1 MTTTRLTITR
11 PDDWHLHLR
20 DGEMLAR
27 VLPDTARR
35 FARAI
40 VMPNLVPP
48 VVNATLAG
56 AYRDRILAALPA
68 DLAFEPLMTLYLTER
83 TTPADIA
90 AAKASGFVHAVKW
103 YPAGATT
110 NSDSGVKHIDNCH
123 AALAAMEQHDLPL
136 LVHGEVTDAHVDVFD
151 REAVFIETLLRPL
164 VQRYP
169 KLRIVLEHITTRQ
182 AAEFVAAAPA
192 NVAATITP
200 HHLLMNRNAI
210 FAGGIRPHHYCLP
223 VLKREC
229 HREALVS
236 AVTSGNPRFF
246 LGTDSA
252 PHAQST
258 KENAC
263 GCAGCYT
270 AHAGIELYAEVFDAA
285 GALDEMS
292 GGGGRAD
299 IGGRGFEQLQPAV
312 EVAGVDGQG
321 QMFGHGAAL
330 IDAAGQGD
338 RRPEGHHAFQ
348 MRGPI
353 GDPCREDRAQQPVV
367 AHLAV
372 KAVHQL
378 MQNTF
383 VQPGFRHQRGRH
395 PRAC

>member
-1 MTTTRLTITR
+1 MPTTRLTITR

-20 DGEMLAR
+20 DGDMLAR

-48 VVNATLAG
+48 VVNAALAG

-68 DLAFEPLMTLYLTER
+68 GLAFEPLMTLYLTER

-90 AAKASGFVHAVKW
+90 EARASGFVHAVKW

-151 REAVFIETLLRPL
+151 REAVFIETLLKPL

-210 FAGGIRPHHYCLP
+210 FQGGIRPHHYCLP
-223 VLKREC
+223 VLKREE
-229 HREALVS
+229 HRLALV
-236 AVTSGNPRFF
+236 AAATSGSPKFF

-252 PHAQST
+252 PHTRGA
-258 KENAC
+258 KESAC
-263 GCAGCYT
+263 GCAGMYS
-270 AHAGIELYAEVFDAA
+270 AHGAIELYAEVFEQQQ
-285 GALDEMS
+285 ALDRLEGFAS
-292 GGGGRAD
+292 FHGPDFYRLPRNTDTVTLVREPWDIPAELGEGSSALVPLRA
-299 IGGRGFEQLQPAV
+299 GTKLAWRLAPTTS
-312 EVAGVDGQG
+312 
-321 QMFGHGAAL
+321 
-330 IDAAGQGD
+330 
-338 RRPEGHHAFQ
+338 EG
-348 MRGPI
+348 
-353 GDPCREDRAQQPVV
+353 
-367 AHLAV
+367 
-372 KAVHQL
+372 
-378 MQNTF
+378 
-383 VQPGFRHQRGRH
+383 
-395 PRAC
+395 